1 MNVSPSDTDVGKGY
15 SLADSAA
22 ISAAISQASTASPAY
37 ASGQTSSINAAA
49 PEAQGSSSAAASNTA
64 ASQADDGTDARSK
77 AVQAGADKTTAKET
91 AEQLNQQFLNSD
103 TGLKIRV
110 LDDSGHT
117 IQVEVVD
124 KKSEKVLR
132 QIPQDEMLKL
142 SASMKKMTGVLLNKP
157 A

>member
-22 ISAAISQASTASPAY
+22 ISAATSQASTASQANT
-37 ASGQTSSINAAA
+37 SGQTSSMSAATA
-49 PEAQGSSSAAASNTA
+49 EAQGSTSAAASNTA
-64 ASQADDGTDARSK
+64 ASQDDGTDARSK

-91 AEQLNQQFLNSD
+91 AQQLKQQFLNSD

-110 LDDSGHT
+110 LDDTGHT
-117 IQVEVVD
+117 IQVEIVD